1 MSTKSP
7 KSNKQYVWEGD
18 ADSSSFKIREETDP
32 NKMIP
37 RGTQIT
43 LFLRVLNIVFIQ
55 LHACIFIIVFFFFI
69 TDTDFYSLT
78 INLSFRTPRG

>member
-55 LHACIFIIVFFFFI
+55 LHASIFIIGFFF
-69 TDTDFYSLT
+69 YY
-78 INLSFRTPRG
+78 